1 MIVPQGAVAAV
12 LTLEAVA
19 VAAVVLGAVVVA
31 APLEVPMRPVIL
43 PLAILLARPMVARRA
58 VEGRAMA
65 LGPAPAPDL
74 ARLLPGPMTPR

>member
-31 APLEVPMRPVIL
+31 APLEVPMRPVIR

-58 VEGRAMA
+58 VEG
-65 LGPAPAPDL
+65 
-74 ARLLPGPMTPR
+74 